1 MLLDPR
7 SPINSMLKS
16 NGYTIL
22 LLGRPGT
29 GKTTFALSSISW
41 KDKKSLYINS
51 RLSSAQLLKDFPWAE
66 ELLDPENIITS
77 TIETDKQRQLF
88 SFLELPKFMETMLE
102 AISQDKE
109 IDYIIIDSLEGVTH
123 NCDPEKKREVE
134 NELILLSHK
143 YKKTVLIISENY
155 KIEDAYPLAYLVD
168 GVISLSSEAKHNNNL
183 RILEIIKARRT
194 RVSRISSLFTLSEGK
209 FNVCP
214 PFTATAPPIL
224 IPPKAITDLDD
235 DHLSTGCSELD
246 GFIGDG
252 FTIGSTYLFYFAPE
266 ARDARS
272 LLEVM
277 IATNHLNLGR
287 SIKRLAIPDKNMS
300 KDSVLLNGVVEN
312 LENLEFR
319 VPRDTSEQESKILPS
334 NPKDLIDK
342 IEKELKKHKDTN
354 GPLLYMIDIDLIVNL
369 FGVDNAKFFFSE
381 ISSLARAYRSV
392 VLTFRMVTD
401 ESKETVIHY
410 SSKAFRLEV
419 LHRSLLIRGIV
430 PEKNYHHLAF
440 KTNKGSIAVELKEII

>member
-7 SPINSMLKS
+7 SPINSMLNS

-41 KDKKSLYINS
+41 KSKKTLYINS
-51 RLSSAQLLKDFPWAE
+51 RLSSVQLFKDFPWAE

-77 TIETDKQRQLF
+77 TIEADKQRQLF
-88 SFLELPKFMETMLE
+88 SFLELPKFMETMMETLTK
-102 AISQDKE
+102 DKE

-123 NCDPEKKREVE
+123 NCDLEKKREIE

-143 YKKTVLIISENY
+143 FKKTVLIISE
-155 KIEDAYPLAYLVD
+155 KWSIEDAYPLAYLVD

-194 RVSRISSLFTLSEGK
+194 RISRISSLFTLYEGR
-209 FNVCP
+209 FNLCP
-214 PFTATAPPIL
+214 TFTSTAPPIL
-224 IPPKAITDLDD
+224 IPPNPITDLDD
-235 DHLSTGCSELD
+235 DHISTGCTELD
-246 GFIGDG
+246 DFIGDG
-252 FTIGSTYLFYFAPE
+252 FNVGNTYLFYFSPE

-277 IATNHLNLGR
+277 FATNHLNLGR
-287 SIKRLAIPDKNMS
+287 VIKRLAIPDKNMS
-300 KDSVLLNGVVEN
+300 MDSVLLNGIVEN
-312 LENLEFR
+312 LDNLEFR
-319 VPRDTSEQESKILPS
+319 VPRDTHELKTKILPS
-334 NPKDLIDK
+334 KPKDLIDE
-342 IEKELKKHKDTN
+342 IEKELLKHKDDDD
-354 GPLLYMIDIDLIVNL
+354 PLLYMIDIDLIVNL

-381 ISSLARAYRSV
+381 VSSLARAYRSV
-392 VLTFRMVTD
+392 ILTYRMITD
-401 ESKETVIHY
+401 ESKESIIHY
-410 SSKAFRLEV
+410 PSKAFRLEI
-419 LHRSLLIRGIV
+419 LHRSLLISGIV

-440 KTNKGSIAVELKEII
+440 ETNKGSIAIKLKEII